1 MHQQSSLLL
10 CPSLPD
16 RFIKTEFSG
25 TTAVICIIRGSH
37 LYTFNV
43 GDSRAILASEVN
55 DECVVTELTHDH
67 KPSLPEEK
75 ARIESAG
82 GRVFSMEY
90 EDGYD
95 GPVRVWLADQDIPGL
110 AMSRSLCDT
119 VAHSV
124 GVIST
129 PEVCERTLTDD
140 DRVIVMGSDG
150 LWEFIPSEEVIH
162 LIEDCEQPEVGEG
175 GMMERRKRW
184 SGCLRSRGSDGLT
197 RRRWWTT
204 RRLLSCFW
212 DVPRNSKLCIIYVI
226 SACLLDKCGWRGMED
241 AM

>member
-1 MHQQSSLLL
+1 MRQQSSLLL
-10 CPSLPD
+10 CTSLPD

-75 ARIESAG
+75 ARIENAG

-129 PEVCERTLTDD
+129 PEVCERTLTND

-175 GMMERRKRW
+175 GMMERRMRW
-184 SGCLRSRGSDGLT
+184 SGCLRSRGSGGLM

-212 DVPRNSKLCIIYVI
+212 DVPKNSKLCIIYVI
-226 SACLLDKCGWRGMED
+226 SACLLEE
-241 AM
+241 